1 MRLYAYVSV
10 LLMVAQAGLSL
21 YEYECTPLETFEIE
35 LNQRQSFSISN
46 VWKPTEVDLNTL
58 KKLLINMRDMK
69 PSEQTIKDAV
79 GKMSST
85 FDSDQ
90 RILACA
96 SMLNSESVEKVGQ
109 R

>member
-1 MRLYAYVSV
+1 
-10 LLMVAQAGLSL
+10 
-21 YEYECTPLETFEIE
+21 
-35 LNQRQSFSISN
+35 
-46 VWKPTEVDLNTL
+46 
-58 KKLLINMRDMK
+58 MRDMK

-96 SMLNSESVEKVGQ
+96 SMLNSESVEEVNVNAADRLVTNKSVEKRLLRRMKKG
-109 R
+109 RAPGVDEFT